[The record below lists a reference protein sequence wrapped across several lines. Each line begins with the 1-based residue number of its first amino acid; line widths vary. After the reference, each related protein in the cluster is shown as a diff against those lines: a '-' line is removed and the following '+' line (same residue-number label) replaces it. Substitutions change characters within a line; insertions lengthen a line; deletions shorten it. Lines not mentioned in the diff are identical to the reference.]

1 MAGCWTGWTA
11 CSSARRWCW
20 PSASWPCPERRYP
33 VKNVAILGSTGS
45 IGRQAL
51 DVVKAH
57 PDLFALYGVSAY
69 SSEDAFLALVE
80 EARPQ
85 VAVFSRPVPDTDV
98 RWGEQALLDLAADP
112 QVDVVVL
119 AISGIAAL
127 KPLLSAL
134 RAGKRVAIAN
144 KESLVCGGDLVK
156 KALQQGGGELLPVD
170 SEQSAI
176 FQCLQNGRRDE
187 VEKLILTASGGPF
200 FRKQREELRDIT
212 PADAVKHP
220 TWSMGRKISLDSA
233 TLMNKGLEVIE
244 AARLFDFS
252 GEKIEVLIH
261 PQSVVHSMVEYRD
274 GTVMANLSTADMRL
288 PIQYAMTW
296 PERAPSPAKPLKLW
310 AQSDLSFYKPDMD
323 RFPALRMAYDC
334 LKAGGGC
341 PVVYNGANERA
352 AELFF
357 SGRLGFLD
365 IEESVAYALD
375 RFRNRPM
382 HDLSDILAADGEAR
396 RLVDEFQVT
405 RS

>member
-1 MAGCWTGWTA
+1 M
-11 CSSARRWCW
+11 
-20 PSASWPCPERRYP
+20 
-33 VKNVAILGSTGS
+33 KNVAILGSTGS

-57 PDLFALYGVSAY
+57 PELFALYGVSAY
-69 SSEDAFLALVE
+69 SSEAAFLALVE

-112 QVDVVVL
+112 QVDVVLL

-127 KPLLSAL
+127 KPLLSSL
-134 RAGKRVAIAN
+134 KAGKRVAIAN

-156 KALQQGGGELLPVD
+156 DALQQGGGELLPVD

-200 FRKQREELRDIT
+200 FQRRREELRDIT
-212 PADAVKHP
+212 PAEAVKHP

-252 GEKIEVLIH
+252 GKKIEVLIH

-375 RFRNRPM
+375 RFQNRPM

>member
-1 MAGCWTGWTA
+1 M
-11 CSSARRWCW
+11 
-20 PSASWPCPERRYP
+20 
-33 VKNVAILGSTGS
+33 KNVAILGSTGS

-57 PDLFALYGVSAY
+57 PDLFRLYGVSAY
-69 SSEDAFLALVE
+69 SSEAAFLALVE

-112 QVDVVVL
+112 QVDVVLL

-127 KPLLSAL
+127 KPLLSSL
-134 RAGKRVAIAN
+134 KAGKRVAIAN

-156 KALQQGGGELLPVD
+156 DALQQGGGELLPVD

-200 FRKQREELRDIT
+200 FQRRREELRDIT
-212 PADAVKHP
+212 PAEAVKHP

-252 GEKIEVLIH
+252 GKKIEVLIH

-375 RFRNRPM
+375 RFQNRPM

>member
-1 MAGCWTGWTA
+1 M
-11 CSSARRWCW
+11 
-20 PSASWPCPERRYP
+20 
-33 VKNVAILGSTGS
+33 KNVAILGSTGS

-51 DVVKAH
+51 DVVRAH
-57 PDLFALYGVSAY
+57 PDLFALYGISAH
-69 SSEDAFLALVE
+69 SSETSFVAQVVE
-80 EARPQ
+80 ERPR
-85 VAVFSRPVPDTDV
+85 VAVFSRSLSIDV
-98 RWGEQALLDLAADP
+98 SGTELRWGDQALYDLAADP

-156 KALQQGGGELLPVD
+156 EVRKQGGGELLPVD
-170 SEQSAI
+170 SEQSAL

-200 FRKQREELRDIT
+200 FRRPRAELGGIT
-212 PADAVKHP
+212 PAEAVKHP

-233 TLMNKGLEVIE
+233 TLMNKGLEVME
-244 AARLFDFS
+244 AARLFDFP
-252 GEKIEVLIH
+252 GERIEVLIH

-296 PERAPSPAKPLKLW
+296 PERVPSPAAPLKLW
-310 AQSDLSFYKPDMD
+310 EHPDLAFYRPDMA
-323 RFPALRMAYDC
+323 RFPALKMAYSC
-334 LKAGGGC
+334 LQAGGGC

-357 SGRLGFLD
+357 AGRLGFLD
-365 IEESVAYALD
+365 IEDSVAYALD
-375 RFRNRPM
+375 RFTNRPM
-382 HDLSDILAADGEAR
+382 KDLDDILAADGEAR
-396 RLVDEFQVT
+396 RLVDEFQNT

>member
-1 MAGCWTGWTA
+1 M
-11 CSSARRWCW
+11 
-20 PSASWPCPERRYP
+20 
-33 VKNVAILGSTGS
+33 KNVAILGSTGS
-45 IGRQAL
+45 IGKQAL
-51 DVVKAH
+51 DVVRSH
-57 PDLFALYGVSAY
+57 PDRFALYGVSAH
-69 SSEDAFLALVE
+69 SSEEAFLALLRA
-80 EARPQ
+80 ARPRR
-85 VAVFSRPVPDTDV
+85 AVFSWPLSDTVPGV
-98 RWGEQALLDLAADP
+98 ALSYGVQALCELAADP

-127 KPLLSAL
+127 VPLLSAL
-134 RAGKRVAIAN
+134 KAGKRVAIAN

-156 KALQQGGGELLPVD
+156 EALRQGGGELLPVD

-200 FRKQREELRDIT
+200 FQRRREELRDIT

-296 PERAPSPAKPLKLW
+296 PERTPSPAKPLKLW

-375 RFRNRPM
+375 RFQNRPM

>member
-1 MAGCWTGWTA
+1 M
-11 CSSARRWCW
+11 
-20 PSASWPCPERRYP
+20 
-33 VKNVAILGSTGS
+33 KNVAILGSTGS

-57 PDLFALYGVSAY
+57 PELLALYGVSAY
-69 SSEDAFLALVE
+69 SSEAAFLALVE
-80 EARPQ
+80 EASPQ

-156 KALQQGGGELLPVD
+156 EALRQGGGELLPVD

-212 PADAVKHP
+212 PAEAVKHP

-252 GEKIEVLIH
+252 GKKIEVLIH

-375 RFRNRPM
+375 RFQNRPM

>member
-1 MAGCWTGWTA
+1 M
-11 CSSARRWCW
+11 
-20 PSASWPCPERRYP
+20 
-33 VKNVAILGSTGS
+33 KNVAILGSTGS

-51 DVVKAH
+51 DVVRAH
-57 PDLFALYGVSAY
+57 PDLFALYGISAH
-69 SSEDAFLALVE
+69 SSETSFVAQVVE
-80 EARPQ
+80 ERPR
-85 VAVFSRPVPDTDV
+85 VAVFSRSLSIDV
-98 RWGEQALLDLAADP
+98 SGTELRWGDQALYDLAADP

-156 KALQQGGGELLPVD
+156 EVRKQGGGELLPVD
-170 SEQSAI
+170 SEQSAL

-200 FRKQREELRDIT
+200 FRRPRAELGGIT
-212 PADAVKHP
+212 PEQAVKHP

-233 TLMNKGLEVIE
+233 TLMNKGLEVME
-244 AARLFDFS
+244 ASRLFDFP
-252 GEKIEVLIH
+252 GERIEVLIH

-296 PERAPSPAKPLKLW
+296 PERVPSPAVPLKLW
-310 AQSDLSFYKPDMD
+310 EHPDLAFYRPDMA
-323 RFPALRMAYDC
+323 RFPALKMAYSC
-334 LKAGGGC
+334 LQAGGGC

-357 SGRLGFLD
+357 AGRLGFLD
-365 IEESVAYALD
+365 IEDSVAYALD
-375 RFRNRPM
+375 RFTNQPM
-382 HDLSDILAADGEAR
+382 QDLDDILAADGEAR
-396 RLVDEFQVT
+396 RLVDEFQST

>member
-1 MAGCWTGWTA
+1 M
-11 CSSARRWCW
+11 
-20 PSASWPCPERRYP
+20 
-33 VKNVAILGSTGS
+33 KNVAILGSTGS

-51 DVVKAH
+51 DVVRAH
-57 PDLFALYGVSAY
+57 PDLFALYGISAH
-69 SSEDAFLALVE
+69 SSETSFVAQVVE
-80 EARPQ
+80 ERPR
-85 VAVFSRPVPDTDV
+85 VAVFSRSLSIDV
-98 RWGEQALLDLAADP
+98 SGTELRWGDQALYDLAADP

-156 KALQQGGGELLPVD
+156 EVRKQGGGELLPVD
-170 SEQSAI
+170 SEQSAL

-200 FRKQREELRDIT
+200 FRRPRAELGGIT
-212 PADAVKHP
+212 PEQAVKHP

-233 TLMNKGLEVIE
+233 TLMNKGLEVME
-244 AARLFDFS
+244 ASRLFDFP
-252 GEKIEVLIH
+252 GERIEVLIH

-296 PERAPSPAKPLKLW
+296 PERVPSPAAPLKLW
-310 AQSDLSFYKPDMD
+310 EHPDLTFYRPDMA
-323 RFPALRMAYDC
+323 RFPALKMAYSC
-334 LKAGGGC
+334 LQAGGGC

-357 SGRLGFLD
+357 AGRLGFLD
-365 IEESVAYALD
+365 IEDSVAYALD
-375 RFRNRPM
+375 RFTNRPM
-382 HDLSDILAADGEAR
+382 QDLDDILAADGEAR
-396 RLVDEFQVT
+396 RLVDEFQST

>member
-1 MAGCWTGWTA
+1 M
-11 CSSARRWCW
+11 
-20 PSASWPCPERRYP
+20 
-33 VKNVAILGSTGS
+33 KNVAILGSTGS

-57 PDLFALYGVSAY
+57 PELFALYGVSAY
-69 SSEDAFLALVE
+69 SSEAAFLALVE
-80 EARPQ
+80 EASPQ

-156 KALQQGGGELLPVD
+156 EALRQGGGELLPVD

-212 PADAVKHP
+212 PAEAVKHP

-252 GEKIEVLIH
+252 GKKIEGLIH

-357 SGRLGFLD
+357 GERLGFLD

-375 RFRNRPM
+375 RFRNQPM

>member
-1 MAGCWTGWTA
+1 M
-11 CSSARRWCW
+11 R
-20 PSASWPCPERRYP
+20 
-33 VKNVAILGSTGS
+33 NVAILGSTGS

-57 PDLFALYGVSAY
+57 PDRFALYGVSAH
-69 SSEDAFLALVE
+69 SSEEAFLTLLRE
-80 EARPQ
+80 ERPRR
-85 VAVFSRPVPDTDV
+85 AVFSRPLSETITGVDV
-98 RWGEQALLDLAADP
+98 VFGAQALCELAADP
-112 QVDVVVL
+112 EVDVVVL

-127 KPLLSAL
+127 LPLLSAL

-156 KALQQGGGELLPVD
+156 EALSHGGGELLPVD

-200 FRKQREELRDIT
+200 FQRPREELRNIT
-212 PADAVKHP
+212 PEQAVKHP

-233 TLMNKGLEVIE
+233 TLMNKGLEVME

-252 GEKIEVLIH
+252 GERIDVLIH
-261 PQSVVHSMVEYRD
+261 PQSLVHSMVAYRD
-274 GTVMANLSTADMRL
+274 GTIMANLSQADMRL

-296 PERAPSPAKPLKLW
+296 PERIPSPARPLKLW
-310 AQSDLSFYKPDMD
+310 EQSDLAFFKPDMA

-357 SGRLGFLD
+357 TKQLGFLD
-365 IEESVAYALD
+365 IEDSVGYALE
-375 RFRNRPM
+375 RFTNRPM
-382 HDLSDILAADGEAR
+382 RGLEDILAADGEAR
-396 RLVDEFQVT
+396 RLVDEFQSKR
-405 RS
+405 RSA

>member
-1 MAGCWTGWTA
+1 M
-11 CSSARRWCW
+11 
-20 PSASWPCPERRYP
+20 
-33 VKNVAILGSTGS
+33 KNVAILGSTGS

-51 DVVKAH
+51 DVVRAH
-57 PDLFALYGVSAY
+57 PDLFALYGISAH
-69 SSEDAFLALVE
+69 SSETSFVAQVVE
-80 EARPQ
+80 ERPR
-85 VAVFSRPVPDTDV
+85 VAVFSRSLSIDV
-98 RWGEQALLDLAADP
+98 SGTELRWGDQALYDLAADP

-156 KALQQGGGELLPVD
+156 EVRKQGGGELLPVD
-170 SEQSAI
+170 SEQSAL

-200 FRKQREELRDIT
+200 FRRPRAELGGIT
-212 PADAVKHP
+212 PEQAVKHP

-233 TLMNKGLEVIE
+233 TLMNKGLEVME
-244 AARLFDFS
+244 ASRLFDFP
-252 GEKIEVLIH
+252 GEQIEVLIH

-296 PERAPSPAKPLKLW
+296 PERVPSPAAPLKLW
-310 AQSDLSFYKPDMD
+310 EHPDLAFYRPDMA
-323 RFPALRMAYDC
+323 RFPALKMAYSC
-334 LKAGGGC
+334 LQAGGGC

-357 SGRLGFLD
+357 AGRLGFLD
-365 IEESVAYALD
+365 IEDSVAYALD
-375 RFRNRPM
+375 RFTNRPM
-382 HDLSDILAADGEAR
+382 RDLDDILAADGEAR
-396 RLVDEFQVT
+396 RLVDEFQNT

>member
-1 MAGCWTGWTA
+1 M
-11 CSSARRWCW
+11 
-20 PSASWPCPERRYP
+20 
-33 VKNVAILGSTGS
+33 KNVAILGSTGS

-69 SSEDAFLALVE
+69 SSEAAFLALVE

-156 KALQQGGGELLPVD
+156 EALQQGGGELLPVD

-200 FRKQREELRDIT
+200 FQRRREELRDIT
-212 PADAVKHP
+212 PAEAVKHP

-252 GEKIEVLIH
+252 GKKIEVLIH

-296 PERAPSPAKPLKLW
+296 PERTPSPAKPLKLW
-310 AQSDLSFYKPDMD
+310 EQPDLTFFKPDMD

-375 RFRNRPM
+375 RFRNQPM

>member
-1 MAGCWTGWTA
+1 M
-11 CSSARRWCW
+11 
-20 PSASWPCPERRYP
+20 
-33 VKNVAILGSTGS
+33 KNVAILGSTGS

-51 DVVKAH
+51 DVVRTH
-57 PDLFALYGVSAY
+57 PELFALYGVSAH
-69 SSEDAFLALVE
+69 SSEAPFMEQIGAE
-80 EARPQ
+80 RPS
-85 VAVFSRPVPDTDV
+85 VAVFSRPFSAPVSGVDA

-112 QVDVVVL
+112 RVDVVVL

-134 RAGKRVAIAN
+134 QAGKRVAIAN

-156 KALQQGGGELLPVD
+156 KALAQGGGELIPVD
-170 SEQSAI
+170 SEQSAL

-200 FRKQREELRDIT
+200 YKKQRTELRDVT
-212 PADAVKHP
+212 PEQAVKHP

-233 TLMNKGLEVIE
+233 TLMNKGLEVME
-244 AARLFDFS
+244 AARLFDFP

-261 PQSVVHSMVEYRD
+261 PQSVVHSMVAYRD

-296 PERAPSPAKPLKLW
+296 PDRVPSPAATLKLW
-310 AQSDLSFYKPDMD
+310 EHPDLAFYRPDMD
-323 RFPALRMAYDC
+323 RFPALKMAYDC

-357 SGRLGFLD
+357 GGQLRFLE
-365 IEESVAYALD
+365 IEDSVAYALD

-382 HDLSDILAADGEAR
+382 GDLDDILAADGEAR
-396 RLVDEFQVT
+396 RLVDEFQST
-405 RS
+405 RSLA

>member
-1 MAGCWTGWTA
+1 M
-11 CSSARRWCW
+11 
-20 PSASWPCPERRYP
+20 
-33 VKNVAILGSTGS
+33 KNVAILGSTGS

-57 PDLFALYGVSAY
+57 PDLFRLYGVSAY
-69 SSEDAFLALVE
+69 SSEAAFLALVE
-80 EARPQ
+80 EASPQ

-127 KPLLSAL
+127 KPLLSSL
-134 RAGKRVAIAN
+134 KAGKRVAIAN

-156 KALQQGGGELLPVD
+156 EALRQGGGELLPVD

-200 FRKQREELRDIT
+200 FQRRREELRDIT
-212 PADAVKHP
+212 PEQAVKHP

-252 GEKIEVLIH
+252 GKKIEVLIH

-357 SGRLGFLD
+357 GGRLGFLD

>member
-1 MAGCWTGWTA
+1 M
-11 CSSARRWCW
+11 
-20 PSASWPCPERRYP
+20 
-33 VKNVAILGSTGS
+33 KNVAILGSTGS

-51 DVVKAH
+51 DVVRAH
-57 PDLFALYGVSAY
+57 PDLFALYGISAH
-69 SSEDAFLALVE
+69 SSETSFVAQVVE
-80 EARPQ
+80 ERPR
-85 VAVFSRPVPDTDV
+85 VAVFSRSLSIDV
-98 RWGEQALLDLAADP
+98 SGTELRWGDQALYDLAADP

-156 KALQQGGGELLPVD
+156 EVRKQGGGELLPVD
-170 SEQSAI
+170 SEQSAL

-200 FRKQREELRDIT
+200 FRRPRAELGGIT
-212 PADAVKHP
+212 PEQAVKHP

-233 TLMNKGLEVIE
+233 TLMNKGLEVME
-244 AARLFDFS
+244 ASRLFDFP
-252 GEKIEVLIH
+252 GERIEVLIH

-296 PERAPSPAKPLKLW
+296 PERVPSPAAPLKLW
-310 AQSDLSFYKPDMD
+310 EHPDLAFYRPDMA
-323 RFPALRMAYDC
+323 RFPALKMAYSC
-334 LKAGGGC
+334 LQAGGGC
-341 PVVYNGANERA
+341 PVVYNGANGRA

-357 SGRLGFLD
+357 AGRLGFLD
-365 IEESVAYALD
+365 IEDSVAYALD
-375 RFRNRPM
+375 RFTNRPM
-382 HDLSDILAADGEAR
+382 QDLDDILAADGEAR
-396 RLVDEFQVT
+396 RLVDEFQST

>member
-1 MAGCWTGWTA
+1 M
-11 CSSARRWCW
+11 
-20 PSASWPCPERRYP
+20 
-33 VKNVAILGSTGS
+33 KNVAILGSTGS

-57 PDLFALYGVSAY
+57 PDLFRLYGVSAY
-69 SSEDAFLALVE
+69 SSEEAFLALIE
-80 EARPQ
+80 EASPQ

-127 KPLLSAL
+127 KPLLSSL
-134 RAGKRVAIAN
+134 KAGKRVAIAN

-156 KALQQGGGELLPVD
+156 EALRQGGGELLPVD

-200 FRKQREELRDIT
+200 FQRRREELRDIT

-310 AQSDLSFYKPDMD
+310 EQPDLTFFKPDMD

-334 LKAGGGC
+334 LKVGGGC

-375 RFRNRPM
+375 RFQNRPM

>member
-1 MAGCWTGWTA
+1 M
-11 CSSARRWCW
+11 
-20 PSASWPCPERRYP
+20 
-33 VKNVAILGSTGS
+33 KNVAILGSTGS

-57 PDLFALYGVSAY
+57 PELFALYGVSAY
-69 SSEDAFLALVE
+69 SSEAAFLALVE

-156 KALQQGGGELLPVD
+156 EALKQGGGELLPVD

-200 FRKQREELRDIT
+200 FQRRREELRDIT

-252 GEKIEVLIH
+252 GKKIEVLIH

-296 PERAPSPAKPLKLW
+296 PERTPSPAKPLKLW
-310 AQSDLSFYKPDMD
+310 EQSDLSFYKPDMD

-357 SGRLGFLD
+357 GERLGFLD

>member
-1 MAGCWTGWTA
+1 M
-11 CSSARRWCW
+11 
-20 PSASWPCPERRYP
+20 
-33 VKNVAILGSTGS
+33 KNVAILGSTGS

-51 DVVKAH
+51 DVVRAH
-57 PDLFALYGVSAY
+57 PDLFALYGISAH
-69 SSEDAFLALVE
+69 SSETSFVAQVVE
-80 EARPQ
+80 ERPR
-85 VAVFSRPVPDTDV
+85 VAVFSRSLSIDV
-98 RWGEQALLDLAADP
+98 SGTELRWGDQALYDLAADP

-156 KALQQGGGELLPVD
+156 EVRKQGGGELLPVD
-170 SEQSAI
+170 SEQSAL

-200 FRKQREELRDIT
+200 FRRPRAELGGIT
-212 PADAVKHP
+212 PEQAVKHP

-233 TLMNKGLEVIE
+233 TLMNKGLEVME
-244 AARLFDFS
+244 ASRLFDFP
-252 GEKIEVLIH
+252 GERIEVLIH

-296 PERAPSPAKPLKLW
+296 PERVPSPAAPLKLW
-310 AQSDLSFYKPDMD
+310 EHPDLAFYRPDMA
-323 RFPALRMAYDC
+323 RFPALKMAYSC
-334 LKAGGGC
+334 LQAGGGC

-357 SGRLGFLD
+357 AGRLGFLD
-365 IEESVAYALD
+365 IEDSVAYALD
-375 RFRNRPM
+375 RFTNRPM
-382 HDLSDILAADGEAR
+382 QDLDDILAADGEAR
-396 RLVDEFQVT
+396 RLVDEFYMT
-405 RS
+405 RSKV

>member
-1 MAGCWTGWTA
+1 M
-11 CSSARRWCW
+11 
-20 PSASWPCPERRYP
+20 
-33 VKNVAILGSTGS
+33 KNVAILGSTGS

-51 DVVKAH
+51 DVVRAH
-57 PDLFALYGVSAY
+57 PDLFALYGISAH
-69 SSEDAFLALVE
+69 SSETSFVAQVVE
-80 EARPQ
+80 ERPR
-85 VAVFSRPVPDTDV
+85 VAVFSRSLSIDVSDTEL
-98 RWGEQALLDLAADP
+98 RWGDQALYDLAADP

-156 KALQQGGGELLPVD
+156 EVRKQGGGELLPVD
-170 SEQSAI
+170 SEQSAL

-200 FRKQREELRDIT
+200 FRRPRAELGGIT
-212 PADAVKHP
+212 PEQAVKHP

-233 TLMNKGLEVIE
+233 TLMNKGLEVME
-244 AARLFDFS
+244 ASRLFDFP
-252 GEKIEVLIH
+252 GERIEVLIH

-296 PERAPSPAKPLKLW
+296 PERVPSPAVPLKLW
-310 AQSDLSFYKPDMD
+310 EHPDLAFYRPDMA
-323 RFPALRMAYDC
+323 RFPALKMAYSC
-334 LKAGGGC
+334 LQAGGGC

-357 SGRLGFLD
+357 AGRLGFLD
-365 IEESVAYALD
+365 IEDSVAYALD
-375 RFRNRPM
+375 RFTNRPM
-382 HDLSDILAADGEAR
+382 QDLDDILAADGEAR
-396 RLVDEFQVT
+396 RLVDEFQST

>member
-1 MAGCWTGWTA
+1 M
-11 CSSARRWCW
+11 
-20 PSASWPCPERRYP
+20 
-33 VKNVAILGSTGS
+33 KNVAILGSTGS

-57 PDLFALYGVSAY
+57 PELFALYGVSAY
-69 SSEDAFLALVE
+69 SSEAAFLALVE
-80 EARPQ
+80 EASPQ

-156 KALQQGGGELLPVD
+156 EALRQGGGELLPVD

-212 PADAVKHP
+212 PAEAVKHP

-252 GEKIEVLIH
+252 GKKIEVLIH

-375 RFRNRPM
+375 RFRNQPM

>member
-1 MAGCWTGWTA
+1 M
-11 CSSARRWCW
+11 
-20 PSASWPCPERRYP
+20 
-33 VKNVAILGSTGS
+33 KNVAILGSTGS

-51 DVVKAH
+51 DVVRAH
-57 PDLFALYGVSAY
+57 PDLFALYGISAH
-69 SSEDAFLALVE
+69 SSETSFVAQVVE
-80 EARPQ
+80 ERPR
-85 VAVFSRPVPDTDV
+85 VAVFSRSLSIDV
-98 RWGEQALLDLAADP
+98 SGTELRWGDQALYDLAADP

-127 KPLLSAL
+127 KPLLFAL

-144 KESLVCGGDLVK
+144 QESLVCGGDLVK
-156 KALQQGGGELLPVD
+156 EVRKQGGGELLPVD
-170 SEQSAI
+170 SEQSAL

-200 FRKQREELRDIT
+200 FRRPRAELGGIT
-212 PADAVKHP
+212 PEQAVKHP

-233 TLMNKGLEVIE
+233 TLMNKGLEVME
-244 AARLFDFS
+244 ASRLFDFP
-252 GEKIEVLIH
+252 GERIEVLIH

-296 PERAPSPAKPLKLW
+296 PERVPSPAAPLKLW
-310 AQSDLSFYKPDMD
+310 EHPDLAFYRPDMA
-323 RFPALRMAYDC
+323 RFPALKMAYSC
-334 LKAGGGC
+334 LQAGGGC

-357 SGRLGFLD
+357 AGRLGFLD
-365 IEESVAYALD
+365 IEDSVAYALD
-375 RFRNRPM
+375 RFTNRPM
-382 HDLSDILAADGEAR
+382 QDLDDILAADGEAR
-396 RLVDEFQVT
+396 RLVDEFQST

>member
-1 MAGCWTGWTA
+1 M
-11 CSSARRWCW
+11 
-20 PSASWPCPERRYP
+20 
-33 VKNVAILGSTGS
+33 KNVAILGSTGS

-69 SSEDAFLALVE
+69 SSEAAFLALVE

-156 KALQQGGGELLPVD
+156 EALRQGGGELLPVD

-212 PADAVKHP
+212 PAEAVKHP

-233 TLMNKGLEVIE
+233 TLMNKGLEVME
-244 AARLFDFS
+244 AARLFDFP
-252 GEKIEVLIH
+252 GERIDVVIH

-310 AQSDLSFYKPDMD
+310 EHPDLTFYKPDMA
-323 RFPALRMAYDC
+323 RFPALKMAYDC
-334 LKAGGGC
+334 LQAGGGC

-357 SGRLGFLD
+357 DGQLGFLE

-375 RFRNRPM
+375 RFTNRPM
-382 HDLSDILAADGEAR
+382 RDLSDILAADGEAR